1 MMSPQL
7 QSVIDSPAGVSE
19 SGWWLQL
26 QMFYRRNPTV
36 AIGSAVVVVMIIIA
50 LAAPYFTV
58 DPRAL
63 DPLVRLQ
70 SPELGHWFGTD
81 NLGRDIFSRT
91 VNGGRVSLVVGVTVA
106 LLATCAGLVLGL
118 VSGFFQLPDMIIMRI
133 MDGMMSIPDILL
145 AIALVAINGSSLH
158 NVIIAISI
166 PQVPLIARLVR
177 SIVLTIREQP
187 YIEAAVASGT
197 RTWKILY
204 RHVLPNAVAPILV
217 QATYVCA
224 AAMITEALL
233 GFIGAG
239 LPPDIPSWGNVMAQ
253 GRMYFVRAPWIIFFP
268 GVFLTITV
276 LAINVLGD
284 GLRDMLD
291 PRLARQMK

>member
-1 MMSPQL
+1 MSQVQQALELDGRERRVAPWTRFAL
-7 QSVIDSPAGVSE
+7 
-19 SGWWLQL
+19 
-26 QMFYRRNPTV
+26 FYHRNPTV
-36 AIGSAVVVVMIIIA
+36 VIGSAVVLVMAALA

-58 DPRAL
+58 DPLSL
-63 DPLVRLQ
+63 DPLVRLLTPQ
-70 SPELGHWFGTD
+70 AGHWFGTD

-91 VNGGRVSLVVGVTVA
+91 INGGRVSLTVGLSVA
-106 LLATCAGLVLGL
+106 ALATSAGLVLGL
-118 VSGFFQLPDMIIMRI
+118 VAGFFQAADMVIMRV

-145 AIALVAINGSSLH
+145 AIALVAISGSSLQ
-158 NVIIAISI
+158 NVIIAITI
-166 PQVPLIARLVR
+166 PQIPLIARLVR

-187 YIEAAVASGT
+187 YVEAAVSIGT
-197 RTWKILY
+197 RTPKILY
-204 RHVLPNAVAPILV
+204 RHVLPNAMAPLLV

-239 LPPDIPSWGNVMAQ
+239 LPPNIPSWGNVMAQ
-253 GRMYFVRAPWIIFFP
+253 GRMYFQLAPWIIFFP
-268 GVFLTITV
+268 GVFLTVTV
-276 LAINVLGD
+276 LAVNVLGD